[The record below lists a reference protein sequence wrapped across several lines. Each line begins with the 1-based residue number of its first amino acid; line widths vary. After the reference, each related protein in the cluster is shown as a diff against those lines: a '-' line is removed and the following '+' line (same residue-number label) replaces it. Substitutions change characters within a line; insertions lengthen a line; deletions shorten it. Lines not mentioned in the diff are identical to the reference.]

1 MIDLGKHRLLLATAV
16 LPCAFG
22 IASCSTVGS
31 SINDEQV
38 AETNVQVEKTSTLIE
53 TTTVT
58 SQSTIGVDGP
68 QDPVPYYS
76 YNAPVGGG
84 AFAEQV
90 PYNALGERYGNAGE
104 DIASSVPPMAI
115 GKEGFVNGDNT
126 LDCLD
131 DRLQLTTVPTVA
143 NDAPI
148 ADGEVVVVNPPK
160 EEIKAEEPVP
170 APIPEPVAEPV
181 PEPVAEPTLAADD
194 DALTLRG
201 AIEGEIEQ
209 SVPVED
215 WLAPEGASL
224 RSLLMDWS
232 DRSGWKV
239 VWKSDREYILEAGA
253 VFRGRYMDV
262 TSALVRTFARARPA
276 PIATF
281 YKGNMVLLITTLE
294 DENAD

>member
-1 MIDLGKHRLLLATAV
+1 MIDLGKHKLLLATAI

-22 IASCSTVGS
+22 ITSCSTTSAV
-31 SINDEQV
+31 NDDAAVVSQEEV
-38 AETNVQVEKTSTLIE
+38 IVVEKQR
-53 TTTVT
+53 TVELAVPEDT
-58 SQSTIGVDGP
+58 A
-68 QDPVPYYS
+68 PYYS

-84 AFAEQV
+84 SYAEQV

-104 DIASSVPPMAI
+104 DMASSVPSPSI
-115 GKEGFVNGDNT
+115 GSDMSLTAENT
-126 LDCLD
+126 ADCIED
-131 DRLQLTTVPTVA
+131 KFQLSAQAPASNLASGEIRVVA
-143 NDAPI
+143 
-148 ADGEVVVVNPPK
+148 
-160 EEIKAEEPVP
+160 P
-170 APIPEPVAEPV
+170 APASAVAGGAVDEN
-181 PEPVAEPTLAADD
+181 AQAT
-194 DALTLRG
+194 TLRG
-201 AIEGEIEQ
+201 ATEGEVEQ
-209 SVPVED
+209 AVPVED